1 MISIYIFFII
11 IMNSFIIDIITFFIL
26 IIGIIWINNNTLNL
40 KKITYA
46 ILIILIIDLRVF
58 LTKL

>member
-1 MISIYIFFII
+1 
-11 IMNSFIIDIITFFIL
+11 MNSFIIDIITFFIL

-58 LTKL
+58 LTNL